1 MKMEKNKDIRIL
13 IVDDEKAIRNFL
25 RVSLAACGY
34 SIYEAGSGKEAL
46 EKVIVLNPEVI
57 ILDLGLPDIDGIK
70 VIRQIRKSSRTP
82 IIILSVREEV
92 GDKVTALEEG
102 ADDYLTKPFNIAEL
116 LARIRAVLR
125 RLTPADQESI
135 FRTGKLIIDFTK
147 RLVTVSGKPVELT
160 PTEYEIIKLMVR
172 NAGKVLTHRQILKE
186 VWNKTD
192 ELEGVFHLLRVTV
205 SNLRSKIE
213 PDPDRP
219 TYILTEPCI
228 GYRLQDF

>member
-1 MKMEKNKDIRIL
+1 MENRDTRIL

-25 RVSLAACGY
+25 RVSLAACSY
-34 SIYEAGSGKEAL
+34 SIYEAGNGKEAF
-46 EKVIVLNPEVI
+46 EKVLGSHPDVI
-57 ILDLGLPDIDGIK
+57 ILDLGLPDMDGVK
-70 VIRQIRKSSRTP
+70 VIRQIRKNSRTP
-82 IIILSVREEV
+82 IIILSVREEIE
-92 GDKVTALEEG
+92 DKVAALEEG

-116 LARIRAVLR
+116 LARIKAVLR

-135 FRTGKLIIDFTK
+135 FHTGKLVIDFTK
-147 RLVTVSGKPVELT
+147 RLVTVIGKPIELT
-160 PTEYEIIKLMVR
+160 PTEYEILKLMAR

-213 PDPDRP
+213 PNPDRP